1 MDLSPC
7 HRLQQVIHS
16 VLACRMMLRLRD
28 YGRRTMRGNGFADCT
43 GLSMDNDDT
52 VAVDGP
58 LNFPHGRSFGGD
70 IGCSAY
76 TGRDVE

>member
-1 MDLSPC
+1 
-7 HRLQQVIHS
+7 
-16 VLACRMMLRLRD
+16 
-28 YGRRTMRGNGFADCT
+28 MRGNGFADCT
-43 GLSMDNDDT
+43 GLSMDNDGT

-70 IGCSAY
+70 IGSSAY